1 MHIHIAYIVHKTF
14 YIFIIIYRLK
24 IRIVIRSDFITA
36 ARRRFRAMAAPEA
49 HNPHT
54 HACKA
59 LSCMRAAISVR

>member
-1 MHIHIAYIVHKTF
+1 M
-14 YIFIIIYRLK
+14 
-24 IRIVIRSDFITA
+24 RIVIRSDFITV